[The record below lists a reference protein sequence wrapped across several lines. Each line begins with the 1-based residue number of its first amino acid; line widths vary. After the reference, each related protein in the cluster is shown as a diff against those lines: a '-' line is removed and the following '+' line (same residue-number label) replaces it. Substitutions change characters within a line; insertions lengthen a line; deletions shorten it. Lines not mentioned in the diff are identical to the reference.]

1 MVRAVLTGCLTGLGF
16 DIVWFSSVSSKH
28 LGILCHDSAIY
39 VFNVLLHSSLYH
51 LVSWTWCDQPLTWLT
66 NHCPSV
72 LCHCWLGRL
81 VC

>member
-39 VFNVLLHSSLYH
+39 VFNVLLHSSL
-51 LVSWTWCDQPLTWLT
+51 
-66 NHCPSV
+66 
-72 LCHCWLGRL
+72 
-81 VC
+81 